1 MRFRRVAPAVNG
13 EYDAV
18 VYDLD
23 GTLVHLDVDWPAVRE
38 AVAARLRARDVAVD
52 GADLWTLLD
61 RAHDEGFAPVV
72 EETMAESER
81 AGARTAERLPLA
93 DRLPHPVPVG
103 VCSLNAESA
112 CHVALEM
119 QGLDAHVDA
128 VVGRDTV
135 GTYKP
140 DPEPLLHAVGL
151 LGSAPQQTLFVGD
164 TARDAETAE
173 RAGVPFCPAAEFD

>member
-1 MRFRRVAPAVNG
+1 MTLPDLSAF
-13 EYDAV
+13 DAV

-23 GTLVHLDVDWPAVRE
+23 GTLVDLRVDWNDT
-38 AVAARLRARDVAVD
+38 ARDAAAVLRD
-52 GADLWTLLD
+52 AGVDADSLDLWKMLD
-61 RAHDEGFAPVV
+61 AADDAGVRDELEREIAAHEREGAWV
-72 EETMAESER
+72 SD
-81 AGARTAERLPLA
+81 RLPLA
-93 DRLPHPVPVG
+93 DHLAEDGVPSG
-103 VCSLNAESA
+103 VCSLNAEDA
-112 CHVALEM
+112 CRVALDVHD
-119 QGLDAHVDA
+119 LSDHVDA